1 VSNGIIANLR
11 FITPKQWFISLRSIQ
26 IFKKQLFIK
35 RIKLMLMSFALL
47 AEVGG
52 ALAFRII
59 ALEQQLQQL

>member
-1 VSNGIIANLR
+1 
-11 FITPKQWFISLRSIQ
+11 
-26 IFKKQLFIK
+26 
-35 RIKLMLMSFALL
+35 MLMSFALL